1 MPFNSLVQEKILDF
15 EKLGIPEVFNR
26 DLKLLPIQKPA
37 RNNLAQ
43 VLVGT
48 RRCGKTYRLFQEMH
62 DIVAAGYN
70 PQNILYFNFE
80 DERLKP
86 YSAALLSDVL
96 DTFFAMRPAA
106 KEEGCFLFFD
116 EIQEVPD
123 WSLFL
128 RRVIDSTEA
137 TVYVTGPSS
146 KMLSAE
152 LASEFRGRSISKELF
167 PLSFGEFVRWSTGQ
181 SVGASDGY
189 SSADAAVLRNALND
203 YLLRGGYIAAL
214 KLPTADGMMLMQE
227 YAYRTAAMDV
237 IERYNLRMP
246 QVAVSFLTRC
256 LASSGRELSVNKIS
270 HELKSRGVSTSRETL
285 SSLLSYYEEAYLV
298 FSLGDLNRALA
309 DNPRSSSK
317 VYSVDPG
324 LFTAFS
330 KAASKEVGQ
339 RLETAVFNKLRRLAP
354 VVRTGALARLTF
366 EHEKKSHEIDF
377 VMGDALLGDAYRLIQ
392 VSVDVTNPKTLQREV
407 SALAAGMLK
416 YGIDESVIVTMDSEE
431 AIETPSGIIRVVPAW
446 KWLID

>member
-339 RLETAVFNKLRRLAP
+339 RLEMAVFNKLRRLAP